1 MNQNP
6 FSIRRIDL
14 KEDLGQ
20 VADLIAQC
28 FDENMD
34 PDGRRFLDFLRSLAK
49 DRSSLLRV
57 LNDPLRAFS
66 PLDGFICRVDER
78 LVGNISITPFKNG
91 YERICFVSNVAVHPD
106 FRLHGMATSLIRE
119 VEEFAKKSGFTSVW
133 LQVRKDNE
141 IARHLYNSIDYQER
155 ASRTSWVSTKLPKHD
170 IHSSSTL
177 TFKPRRTQDWRQQES
192 WLNSN
197 YPATITWQLEL
208 RSAEFSPKI
217 IQSISNTLSG
227 RRYQH
232 ISIWQGAQLYGVLTW
247 QSSFRFADPLWLA
260 VPQDGLALVVKEA
273 IPYMQNY
280 LMTKKPLI
288 INLEDGMGEDVFL
301 NGGFE
306 RLHTLIWMQKQL

>member
-1 MNQNP
+1 MNPNS

-20 VADLIAQC
+20 VADLIVQC
-28 FDENMD
+28 FGENMD

-66 PLDGFICRVDER
+66 PLDGFVCRVDDC
-78 LVGNISITPFKNG
+78 LVGNISITPYKIGF
-91 YERICFVSNVAVHPD
+91 ERICFVSNVAVHPD
-106 FRLHGMATSLIRE
+106 FRLHGMASSLVRE
-119 VEEFAKKSGFTSVW
+119 VEEYAKKSGFSSVW

-155 ASRTSWVSTKLPKHD
+155 ASRTSWVSTKSQKYDP
-170 IHSSSTL
+170 HSSSKL
-177 TFKPRRTQDWRQQES
+177 TYKSRRTQDWHQQES
-192 WLNSN
+192 WLNAN
-197 YPATITWQLEL
+197 YPATVTWQLEP
-208 RSAEFSPKI
+208 RSMEFSPKI

-232 ISIWQGAQLYGVLTW
+232 ISVWQGAQLYCVLTW

-260 VPQDGLALVVKEA
+260 VPQDRLAIVVKEA

-280 LMTKKPLI
+280 LMSKKPLI

-301 NGGFE
+301 SGGFE
-306 RLHTLIWMQKQL
+306 RLHTLIWMEKKL